1 MWYNS
6 SMNKNKNFSLPITVD
21 LAQLDVFAQA
31 VEDALD
37 NATSDEWIA
46 DLMLARSKL
55 AALRAQASEASA
67 S

>member
-1 MWYNS
+1 
-6 SMNKNKNFSLPITVD
+6 MNKNKNFSLPITVD

-37 NATSDEWIA
+37 NAVHDEWIA
-46 DLMLARSKL
+46 DLMQARSKL
-55 AALRAQASEASA
+55 AALRAQASEEASA